1 MRRGKEEHGWSR
13 VAASYQNVCTSPV
26 NPRLMS
32 RPLCS
37 RVSGRM
43 WPEYVFLVIIKET
56 PVFAR
61 LALIVRVFVCC

>member
-1 MRRGKEEHGWSR
+1 
-13 VAASYQNVCTSPV
+13 
-26 NPRLMS
+26 
-32 RPLCS
+32 
-37 RVSGRM
+37 M